1 MTDFA
6 LMYGKSLF
14 DLAQEE
20 GKVQEYMADL
30 AIIRQEVAAEPQF
43 LTLLASHAVP
53 KQERLQV
60 LDTCFG
66 GKVEQYILNFMKILC
81 QNNSINELTDCI
93 RRFELLY
100 HEAFGILEV
109 KAVSAVEI
117 SPALREKLEQK
128 LSQIT
133 GKTLSVQYATDP
145 TVLGGVR
152 LEMGGTE
159 LDGSIR
165 RKLDE
170 IAKHLAELTI

>member
-20 GKVQEYMADL
+20 GKVKEYMAELSLVRDC
-30 AIIRQEVAAEPQF
+30 IKAEPD
-43 LTLLASHAVP
+43 LISLLASHAVA
-53 KQERLQV
+53 KEERLQV

-81 QNNSINELTDCI
+81 QNGAISELADCI
-93 RRFELLY
+93 RQFELLY
-100 HEAFGILEV
+100 FEACGILEV

-117 SPALREKLEQK
+117 SPALREKLEEK

-133 GKTLSVQYATDP
+133 GKTLSMRYTTDP
-145 TVLGGVR
+145 SVLGGVR

-159 LDGSIR
+159 LDGSVR

-170 IAKHLAELTI
+170 VAKRLAELTI